1 MSNLFI
7 FFKIFF
13 ILLACLGLAHCLGNG
28 DKTNTA
34 IVFFSIV
41 ILITHL
47 EWKIEANKTVVTING
62 KVIVRNGRIINPE

>member
-7 FFKIFF
+7 FFKISL
-13 ILLACLGLAHCLGNG
+13 ILFACLGISYCLGNG
-28 DKTNTA
+28 DKTKTA
-34 IVFFSIV
+34 IAFFSIV

-47 EWKIEANKTVVTING
+47 EWKIEANKTVVTIND